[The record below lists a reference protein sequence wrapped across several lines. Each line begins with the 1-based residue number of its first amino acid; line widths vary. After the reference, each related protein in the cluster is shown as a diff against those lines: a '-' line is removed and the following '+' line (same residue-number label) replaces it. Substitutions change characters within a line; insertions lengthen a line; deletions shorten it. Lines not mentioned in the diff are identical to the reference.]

1 MKSTFHELDLGKAF
15 IQNAT
20 ATGSEQ
26 LIVTL
31 QPENA
36 SSIQFQIKDN
46 KDGASSTTGTI
57 AIDQHGLRMLVQW
70 LREEGIL
77 S

>member
-1 MKSTFHELDLGKAF
+1 MKSTFHELDLGKAV

-31 QPENA
+31 QPENS

-46 KDGASSTTGTI
+46 KDGVSSTTGSI
-57 AIDQHGLRMLVQW
+57 AIDQHSLRMLVQW
-70 LREEGIL
+70 LREEGVL